1 MLQSLATRVP
11 KIILKR
17 VEEIFPPLKESFLS
31 FCACMQRRGLYSLV
45 ISDLLNPTKLV
56 VYIEM
61 V

>member
-17 VEEIFPPLKESFLS
+17 VEEIFPSLKESLLS
-31 FCACMQRRGLYSLV
+31 FCACVQRRGFYYLV
-45 ISDLLNPTKLV
+45 ISDFLNRIKLV